1 MKIKLLIVA
10 LLPLLLLG
18 CDMNDLFDEGDTRKT
33 YDGPDQVAFFPLQQ
47 EANLASGM
55 ATVEIQLISSAAN
68 TSNRSVSFSTAGT
81 AQAGVHYNLV
91 TSSPATISSGAL
103 TVDVQIQLIEGSL
116 EGGQSVVLEMTLES
130 GDGAEVAPN
139 LSTARVIIAG

>member
-47 EANLASGM
+47 EVPLAAGV

-68 TSNRSVSFSTAGT
+68 TSNRSVGFTTGGA
-81 AQAGVHYNLV
+81 AQAGVHYNLI
-91 TSSPATISSGAL
+91 TSSPATISSGDL
-103 TVDVQIQLIEGSL
+103 TVDVQIELIEGSL
-116 EGGQSVVLEMTLES
+116 EPGQSVLLELTLS
-130 GDGAEVAPN
+130 DGGGAQVAPN
-139 LSTARVIIAG
+139 LSTARVFIAG

>member
-1 MKIKLLIVA
+1 MKIKLLVIA

-47 EANLASGM
+47 EVNLSSGA
-55 ATVEIQLISSAAN
+55 ATVEIQLISSEAN
-68 TSNRSVSFSTAGT
+68 ASNRSVGFSTAGT

-103 TVDVQIQLIEGSL
+103 TVDVQIELIEGSL
-116 EGGQSVVLEMTLES
+116 EAGQSVLLEMTLT
-130 GDGAEVAPN
+130 DGGGAQVAPN
-139 LSTARVIIAG
+139 LSTARIFIAG